1 MDNPRLVHGNVIPM
15 GIPWETSHRM
25 GVGRDRRK
33 LLWDGNGTDKYVPW
47 TTIGGSR
54 GAKGAEYPPRFF
66 QIRFLIGGPR
76 HRNANWGAFLYSL

>member
-15 GIPWETSHRM
+15 GIPWETSHGM
-25 GVGRDRRK
+25 GRDRRK

-54 GAKGAEYPPRFF
+54 GAKGAE
-66 QIRFLIGGPR
+66 
-76 HRNANWGAFLYSL
+76 